1 MDRVRAARG
10 GQEPTASTTRLIR
23 GYSRIDAYY
32 GARFGL
38 RSTRGRAEVLEGSLH
53 KGTSAG
59 VRTKA
64 ELRMLLDGQQPQ
76 RPSEGGP

>member
-10 GQEPTASTTRLIR
+10 GQAPTASTTRLIR
-23 GYSRIDAYY
+23 PYSRINAYY
-32 GARFGL
+32 ATRLGL
-38 RSTRGRAEVLEGSLH
+38 RSRTEGAEVLEESLH

-64 ELRMLLDGQQPQ
+64 ELRMLLDG
-76 RPSEGGP
+76 